1 MTSHTPDGRPR
12 LAKRVRLQI
21 DVLSGNP
28 VLLHQ
33 EAVIL
38 LNQTGYDILQLCDG
52 TRTLSE
58 IIQNLETRYLAAESV
73 LSGEVLEYIQAI
85 SMKGLIEWA

>member
-33 EAVIL
+33 EAVIV